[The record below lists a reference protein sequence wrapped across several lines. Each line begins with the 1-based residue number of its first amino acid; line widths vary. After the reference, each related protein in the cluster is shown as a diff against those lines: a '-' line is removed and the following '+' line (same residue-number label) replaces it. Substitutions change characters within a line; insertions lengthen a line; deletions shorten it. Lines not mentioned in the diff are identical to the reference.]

1 MSYES
6 QIKYFLRDDEAV
18 GFNYEFG
25 IKEIIY
31 REKSNFQLIEIVDTV
46 PFGRALITDSIV
58 MITEMDEFIYHE
70 MMTHVP
76 MSLVEKPRKVLVIGG
91 GDGGCVR
98 ELSKYPSLERI
109 DLVEIDERI
118 IDITQKYMNTW
129 KGTNFNILNTYIE
142 DGFKFI
148 QRTNEKYDVIILDIT
163 APVDIAIDLYSKTS
177 FGRVVS
183 RLTDEGVF
191 VIQSESVFITPNVAK
206 HILRQVRDLVRFSSV
221 YSVYVPSFINPW
233 SFVIGSKVNKP
244 DIPKYENIDYSK
256 VKFYTKEIH
265 TSSFALPK
273 FLKDFFDKEDDVK
286 NLLDRSIVRTL
297 LGQEVG

>member
-6 QIKYFLRDDEAV
+6 EIKYFLRDDEAA
-18 GFNYEFG
+18 GFNYEFR

-31 REKSNFQLIEIVDTV
+31 REKSSFQLIEIVDTI

-76 MSLVEKPRKVLVIGG
+76 MNIIEKPRKVLVIGG

-109 DLVEIDERI
+109 DLVEIDERMI
-118 IDITQKYMNTW
+118 EITQKYMNTW
-129 KGTNFNILNTYIE
+129 NGTNFDILNIQIE
-142 DGFKFI
+142 DGFKFLE
-148 QRTNEKYDVIILDIT
+148 RTSEKYDVIILDIT

-183 RLTDEGVF
+183 RLTDEGAF
-191 VIQSESVFITPNVAK
+191 VIQSESIFITPNVAK
-206 HILRQVRDLVRFSSV
+206 YILRQIRDLVRFAYV

-233 SFVIGSKVNKP
+233 SFVIGSKLNKP
-244 DIPKYENIDYSK
+244 DIPKYDNIDNSM

-273 FLKDFFDKEDDVK
+273 FLKDFLDKDEEVGD
-286 NLLDRSIVRTL
+286 LLDKNVLRKL
-297 LGQEVG
+297 LG